1 MDAKKLKEH
10 LIELI
15 EMHGPSGHEEPIR
28 AYLREQ
34 WSGLVEDFEV
44 DGLGS
49 LVGIK
54 RGIGPEPRKRIML
67 CAHMDEIGQIVT
79 EVKDGY
85 LRLGDIHGTDS
96 RITLAKPVVVLAR
109 GGALKG
115 VVAVPPPHITRQQS
129 GTPAYIDHRDQWV
142 DLGLP
147 AEEVA
152 RLVRVGDLVTMDA
165 PAVELMGDL
174 IAGKAMD
181 DRACVAA
188 VTACLHYL
196 QGRTHEWDVV
206 AVASTQEEMGLY
218 GARAAAY
225 HVHPDLAIALDVS
238 FAEQSGVNG
247 DDHVK
252 LGEGPQ
258 LAIGPNLH
266 DGAVKGVLEA
276 AKRLEMKVP
285 IEAAPGMT
293 GTDAAAIQV
302 SHEGIPTV
310 LLEVPIRNMH
320 SPVET
325 VSLKDIDR
333 AGRLMAEFITG
344 LTPDYLDTI
353 AWKPEED
360 EENKNGDQS

>member
-10 LIELI
+10 LIALTET
-15 EMHGPSGHEEPIR
+15 HAPSGHEEPVR

-34 WSGLVEDFEV
+34 WGGLVDAFEV

-49 LVGIK
+49 LIGIK
-54 RGIGPEPRKRIML
+54 YGAGPTPRKRIML
-67 CAHMDEIGQIVT
+67 CAHMDEIGQIVM
-79 EVKDGY
+79 EIKDGY
-85 LRLGDIHGTDS
+85 LRLNDIHGTDS

-115 VVAVPPPHITRQQS
+115 VVASPPPHITGQQG
-129 GTPAYIDHRDQWV
+129 GTPAYLDHREQWV

-147 AEEVA
+147 ADEVA
-152 RLVRVGDLVTMDA
+152 RLVRVGDLVTIDA
-165 PAVELMGDL
+165 TTIELMGDL
-174 IAGKAMD
+174 LAGKAMD
-181 DRACVAA
+181 DRACVTA

-196 QGRTHEWDVV
+196 QGRSHTWDVV

-218 GARAAAY
+218 GAAAAAY
-225 HVHPDLAIALDVS
+225 HVNPDLAIALDVA
-238 FAEQSGVNG
+238 FAEQPGING
-247 DDHVK
+247 DDHIK

-258 LAIGPNLH
+258 LAVGPNLH

-276 AKRLEMKVP
+276 AKRLEMNVP
-285 IEAAPGMT
+285 IETAPGMT

-302 SHEGIPTV
+302 SREGIPTV

-333 AGRLMAEFITG
+333 AGRLMAEFIAG
-344 LTPDYLDTI
+344 LAPDYLDTI
-353 AWKPEED
+353 AWKPESD
-360 EENKNGDQS
+360 EENQNGDKS